1 MRRKTIAILAA
12 LLLPFLTMA
21 QGRATISGYITDASS
36 GETLIGAGA
45 VEGTQG
51 AISNP
56 HGFYTLTLP
65 CGKHTISY
73 SYVGY
78 ATQNVELLLSRDTT
92 VNITL
97 SPDQIKGSTVVA
109 SKDAGIS
116 STKMSAIEL
125 PMAMIKNAPALFGE
139 HDVLKTVQLMPG
151 VQSGGDGFSGMY
163 VRGGGPDENLL
174 LLDGVG
180 LYNAEHMLG
189 IFSIFQSEAIKK
201 VTLYKGSFPARYGG
215 RISSIIDIRTNDG
228 NMKEYSGT
236 VGISVISDK
245 LHIEGPIIK
254 DKLAFSFSAR
264 GMHTMLL
271 NKPILDRFG
280 ANYYF
285 YDLNGKV
292 TWRISDRDRVAASF
306 YHGRDAFLIQSTTEG
321 DTKTAEGTEGVTS
334 TSTEDFDISWG
345 NTLFA
350 TNWTHTFSN
359 RLFANTTI
367 AYTRYRMDVD
377 MGVLSSYAVPGDE
390 TPTETRFKFNYNS
403 GMRDYTAKM
412 DFDFTPSP
420 EHLIKFGVEGVHHVF
435 YPQTGKIQFDQ
446 IGGITASLDTAAT
459 GQLGTILHGNEL
471 SFYAEDDFSIGERLN
486 LNPGMKVALFF
497 VKGKNYCSLE
507 PRFSAKYDIG
517 GGFSVKG
524 AYSRMSQYV
533 HLLSYSDISLPVDLW
548 VPITSKIKPVTSDQV
563 SLGVYHDGVPG
574 WEFSLEGYYKWTH
587 NVLEYMDGVSYMTD
601 LSDWESCVEMGEGRS
616 KGIEV
621 FIEKK
626 DGKTTGWL
634 GYTLAWSDR
643 IFSTINSGEKFP
655 YKYDSRHNLS
665 LVVNHQ
671 LTERLSLGATWTFA
685 TGGTM
690 TLPERQTIAVTSD
703 GTISQIALNT
713 KRNNYRLPPTH
724 KLNIGVNYTIP
735 HKRGE
740 STWSFSI
747 YNVYD
752 QMNAT
757 FVLNQSTS
765 SPYIADV
772 QKYTVKL
779 SKFTLLPIIPSI
791 GWTRKF

>member
-271 NKPILDRFG
+271 NKTHPGPVRSQLLFLRPQRKGDMEDIRQGQGSRVVLPRKG
-280 ANYYF
+280 RVPNPEYYRRRH
-285 YDLNGKV
+285 K
-292 TWRISDRDRVAASF
+292 
-306 YHGRDAFLIQSTTEG
+306 
-321 DTKTAEGTEGVTS
+321 
-334 TSTEDFDISWG
+334 
-345 NTLFA
+345 
-350 TNWTHTFSN
+350 
-359 RLFANTTI
+359 
-367 AYTRYRMDVD
+367 
-377 MGVLSSYAVPGDE
+377 
-390 TPTETRFKFNYNS
+390 
-403 GMRDYTAKM
+403 
-412 DFDFTPSP
+412 
-420 EHLIKFGVEGVHHVF
+420 
-435 YPQTGKIQFDQ
+435 
-446 IGGITASLDTAAT
+446 
-459 GQLGTILHGNEL
+459 
-471 SFYAEDDFSIGERLN
+471 
-486 LNPGMKVALFF
+486 
-497 VKGKNYCSLE
+497 
-507 PRFSAKYDIG
+507 
-517 GGFSVKG
+517 
-524 AYSRMSQYV
+524 
-533 HLLSYSDISLPVDLW
+533 
-548 VPITSKIKPVTSDQV
+548 
-563 SLGVYHDGVPG
+563 
-574 WEFSLEGYYKWTH
+574 
-587 NVLEYMDGVSYMTD
+587 
-601 LSDWESCVEMGEGRS
+601 
-616 KGIEV
+616 
-621 FIEKK
+621 
-626 DGKTTGWL
+626 
-634 GYTLAWSDR
+634 
-643 IFSTINSGEKFP
+643 
-655 YKYDSRHNLS
+655 DSR
-665 LVVNHQ
+665 
-671 LTERLSLGATWTFA
+671 R
-685 TGGTM
+685 
-690 TLPERQTIAVTSD
+690 D
-703 GTISQIALNT
+703 
-713 KRNNYRLPPTH
+713 
-724 KLNIGVNYTIP
+724 
-735 HKRGE
+735 
-740 STWSFSI
+740 
-747 YNVYD
+747 
-752 QMNAT
+752 
-757 FVLNQSTS
+757 
-765 SPYIADV
+765 
-772 QKYTVKL
+772 
-779 SKFTLLPIIPSI
+779 
-791 GWTRKF
+791 